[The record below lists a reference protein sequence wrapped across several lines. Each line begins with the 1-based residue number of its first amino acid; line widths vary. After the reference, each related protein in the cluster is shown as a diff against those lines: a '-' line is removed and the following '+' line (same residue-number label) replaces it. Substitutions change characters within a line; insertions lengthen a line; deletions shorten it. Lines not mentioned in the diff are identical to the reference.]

1 MKEKFNAAVF
11 SDIVNM
17 IKVKMR
23 IMVLLVAL
31 DQLIPIFQDHSSI
44 KEPHFFFFF
53 NQLYASLNIYPIQ
66 FILCMICNYIDC
78 IRRIMLLL
86 TFDMLKGDN

>member
-44 KEPHFFFFF
+44 KEPQKKKKKKKKKSKKKTNKKNKSVVCFIEYLSNPVHT
-53 NQLYASLNIYPIQ
+53 LYDL
-66 FILCMICNYIDC
+66 
-78 IRRIMLLL
+78 
-86 TFDMLKGDN
+86 

>member
-1 MKEKFNAAVF
+1 
-11 SDIVNM
+11 
-17 IKVKMR
+17 
-23 IMVLLVAL
+23 MVLLVAL

-44 KEPHFFFFF
+44 KEPQKTKQKQKTKK
-53 NQLYASLNIYPIQ
+53 NKLYASLNIYRIQ